1 MDDTRNEEIIA
12 LIDEYKRTASDE
24 VFDSIVAA
32 YTPLMSATAAKLSL
46 ELDRVRSEACF
57 GLLKAVTTYDSMRGV
72 TFGAYAK
79 RCIYNH
85 LCDHVRREAAHAPL
99 TEGISIDNIAVVDDI
114 DSRLLHE
121 EELETVGK
129 FVRSVLSDLEY
140 KVCILGIRGYKTAE
154 IADRLGTSA
163 KSVDNAKNRIAT
175 KLSRECSRRGGFN
188 N

>member
-1 MDDTRNEEIIA
+1 MDNVRNNEILA
-12 LIDEYKRTASDE
+12 LIEEYKRTASDD
-24 VFDSIVAA
+24 VFDAIVAA

-57 GLLKAVTTYDSMRGV
+57 GLLKAVTTYDGTRGV

-85 LCDHVRREAAHAPL
+85 LCDLVRREAAHAPI
-99 TEGISIDNIAVVDDI
+99 TDEVSVENIAVVDDI
-114 DSRLLHE
+114 DSKLLHE

-129 FVRSVLSDLEY
+129 FVRSVLSDFEY
-140 KVCILGIRGYKTAE
+140 KVCILGIKGYKTAD
-154 IADRLGTSA
+154 IADKLETSA

-175 KLSRECSRRGGFN
+175 KLSREFSRRGGFN
-188 N
+188 

>member
-1 MDDTRNEEIIA
+1 MDNVRNNEILA
-12 LIDEYKRTASDE
+12 LIEEYKRTASDD
-24 VFDSIVAA
+24 VFDAIVAA

-57 GLLKAVTTYDSMRGV
+57 GLLKAVTTYDDTRGV

-85 LCDHVRREAAHAPL
+85 LCDLVRREAAHAPI
-99 TEGISIDNIAVVDDI
+99 TDEVSVENIAVVDDI
-114 DSRLLHE
+114 DSKLLHE

-129 FVRSVLSDLEY
+129 FVRSVLSDFEY
-140 KVCILGIRGYKTAE
+140 KVCILGIRGYKTAD
-154 IADRLGTSA
+154 IADKLDTSA

-175 KLSRECSRRGGFN
+175 KLSREFSRRGGFN
-188 N
+188 